1 MAIGGLPQSGRSRVS
16 QPIGSDL
23 SPRIVAS
30 DDDPVLSSFR
40 ACSRQSHISY
50 DQTRAA
56 LAQCPASDYVL
67 PGCSLCGSDRAKTKN
82 RNRTGNR
89 IMQSAAVRAPS
100 VSPDPGQVSNRRL
113 TRTLAPA
120 VDCVTAADRLS
131 LARLELHDRI
141 EVWVNEGGAGGEEDQ

>member
-1 MAIGGLPQSGRSRVS
+1 
-16 QPIGSDL
+16 
-23 SPRIVAS
+23 
-30 DDDPVLSSFR
+30 
-40 ACSRQSHISY
+40 
-50 DQTRAA
+50 
-56 LAQCPASDYVL
+56 
-67 PGCSLCGSDRAKTKN
+67 
-82 RNRTGNR
+82 
-89 IMQSAAVRAPS
+89 MQSAAVRAPS